1 MSLLEPKGPDDLH
14 HLAAAYALDA
24 VDADERRRFE
34 AHYPTCSICAQE
46 VLEFR
51 ETAAILASGAA
62 VTPPPDLK
70 AQIMAEVGR
79 TQQLSPVVPD
89 QLAARRR
96 QLPRAA
102 GILAAAAAIVLVA
115 VGSVAVLRDRG
126 GGGEAEVVDLLAA
139 PDARL
144 ATLEGETGTL
154 RVVWSAA
161 RDQVAVVGDGLADP
175 GPGRTYALWFLVD
188 DGVTP
193 AGLFEPGSG
202 GAIRQV
208 VDVADIDGLG
218 FGVSIEPDGGSPQ
231 PTGEVLYIGQ
241 F

>member
-34 AHYPTCSICAQE
+34 AHYPTCAICAQE

-51 ETAAILASGAA
+51 ETAAILAGGVA
-62 VTPPPDLK
+62 VPPPADLK

-79 TQQLSPVVPD
+79 TRQLSPVVPD
-89 QLAARRR
+89 PFAARRR
-96 QLPRAA
+96 LRPRAA
-102 GILAAAAAIVLVA
+102 ALLATAAAVVLVA
-115 VGSVAVLRDRG
+115 VGSVALVGNRG
-126 GGGEAEVVDLLAA
+126 PGSDVEVVDLLAA
-139 PDARL
+139 PDVRL
-144 ATLEGETGTL
+144 ATLEGESGTL
-154 RVVWSAA
+154 QVVWSPA
-161 RDQVAVVGDGLADP
+161 RDEVAVVGAGLADP
-175 GPGRTYALWFLVD
+175 GPGRTYELWFLLD
-188 DGVTP
+188 DGVAP

-202 GAIRQV
+202 GTIREV
-208 VDVADIDGLG
+208 LAVDDIDGLG

-231 PTGEVLYIGQ
+231 PTGPVLFVGQ